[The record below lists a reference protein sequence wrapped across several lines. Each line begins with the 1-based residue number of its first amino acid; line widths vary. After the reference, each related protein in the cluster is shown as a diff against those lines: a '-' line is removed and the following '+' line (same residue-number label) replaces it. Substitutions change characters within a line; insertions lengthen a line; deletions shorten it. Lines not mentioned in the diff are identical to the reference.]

1 MKLITSFIHYQP
13 WAGARDTYAL
23 IDCHNKLEE
32 LDNLITKCFPEG
44 LTETELNDILWFDS
58 EWVLS
63 SLEIEDDDND
73 KLE

>member
-23 IDCHNKLEE
+23 IDCHNKLDE
-32 LDNLITKCFPEG
+32 LDELITECFPDG

-58 EWVLS
+58 EWVLN
-63 SLEIEDDDND
+63 SLGIEVENDD
-73 KLE
+73 LE